1 MALSTGPGEFTWSRY
16 RHGRTGHT
24 AQVAPKRDL
33 KLKPN
38 QLVWLAAIIVV
49 GVVVG
54 IAFGVLWGLGAAAI
68 TLAASEATERV
79 ARSRRS

>member
-1 MALSTGPGEFTWSRY
+1 M
-16 RHGRTGHT
+16 
-24 AQVAPKRDL
+24 APKRNL

-38 QLVWLAAIIVV
+38 QMVWLAAIIVV

-54 IAFGVLWGLGAAAI
+54 IAFGVLWGLGAAAM
-68 TLAASEATERV
+68 TLAASEATERI

>member
-1 MALSTGPGEFTWSRY
+1 MALSIGPGEFTWSRY

-24 AQVAPKRDL
+24 ARVAPKRDL

-54 IAFGVLWGLGAAAI
+54 IAFGVLWGLGAAAM

>member
-1 MALSTGPGEFTWSRY
+1 MALSIGPGEFTWSRY

-24 AQVAPKRDL
+24 ARVAPKRDL

-68 TLAASEATERV
+68 TLAASEVTERV